1 MACLGRNVRALSF
14 YDNHFM
20 AISEFVVQKVLSDVA
35 SQQDYGNEVHMKRM
49 RIPLGF
55 IRNIKVFPLGFIRN
69 IKVFPLGFVRKGNNF
84 LCVSEITSLSWLS
97 HQ

>member
-1 MACLGRNVRALSF
+1 
-14 YDNHFM
+14 M

-35 SQQDYGNEVHMKRM
+35 TQLDYGNEVHMKRM
-49 RIPLGF
+49 RI
-55 IRNIKVFPLGFIRN
+55 PLGFIRN

>member
-1 MACLGRNVRALSF
+1 
-14 YDNHFM
+14 M

-55 IRNIKVFPLGFIRN
+55 IRNIKVFPLGFIM
-69 IKVFPLGFVRKGNNF
+69 
-84 LCVSEITSLSWLS
+84 
-97 HQ
+97 